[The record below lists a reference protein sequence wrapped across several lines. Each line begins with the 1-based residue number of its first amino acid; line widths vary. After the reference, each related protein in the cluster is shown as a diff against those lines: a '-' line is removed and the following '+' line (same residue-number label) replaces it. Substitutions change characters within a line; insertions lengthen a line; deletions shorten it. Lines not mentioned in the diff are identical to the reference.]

1 MGGVQPRTCGKGRD
15 TLRKPC
21 TFRRSHFSVKEVT
34 LQPDRQAAYRPYFPP
49 FSAVLAAGTEL
60 RRAVSDCCNLARIH
74 AMLASW
80 GALAYAPPPMYNI
93 SAVSLRDAGLQQGR
107 LARER
112 IRGWLGTTEMTELAE
127 YAITGEGQAAFR
139 QLKADNTRFAPLLVG
154 ELEGIASGAEVR
166 TSRTLK
172 RDRSSPAPCDPDP
185 SRHHHRR
192 RRRRCLST

>member
-1 MGGVQPRTCGKGRD
+1 M
-15 TLRKPC
+15 
-21 TFRRSHFSVKEVT
+21 
-34 LQPDRQAAYRPYFPP
+34 
-49 FSAVLAAGTEL
+49 
-60 RRAVSDCCNLARIH
+60 N
-74 AMLASW
+74 AMHASW
-80 GALAYAPPPMYNI
+80 ATLAYAPPPMYNI

-154 ELEGIASGAEVR
+154 ELEGVASGAEAR
-166 TSRTLK
+166 TSHTLK
-172 RDRSSPAPCDPDP
+172 RHRSSPAPCDPDP
-185 SRHHHRR
+185 RRHRHRR

>member
-1 MGGVQPRTCGKGRD
+1 M
-15 TLRKPC
+15 
-21 TFRRSHFSVKEVT
+21 
-34 LQPDRQAAYRPYFPP
+34 
-49 FSAVLAAGTEL
+49 
-60 RRAVSDCCNLARIH
+60 I
-74 AMLASW
+74 ASW

-154 ELEGIASGAEVR
+154 ELEGVASGAEVR
-166 TSRTLK
+166 ASRT
-172 RDRSSPAPCDPDP
+172 SSGTVPRPHLVTLTLAVTVTVAVAAGASRPDLG
-185 SRHHHRR
+185 RHDDQ
-192 RRRRCLST
+192 